1 MRFPFYS
8 SFLILFIFRTGTGS
22 GIDAVVAEQLS
33 IIVNQLQYVVE
44 LVERKTAQ
52 KNGSQASVG
61 EFNRFF
67 SFSIFPAE
75 TWLTAPANT
84 AFRNSARDLIR
95 AHQSAMKIKRDAG
108 LVKEVEHVQGE
119 SKELL
124 QQLMNLY
131 FHGQHVEIIPERP
144 YSCQITNR
152 ALESIRYSGKTDAV
166 IKSTEYDIA
175 ALCWEIKNQLID
187 LRGGGEIAQTA
198 AEVAGELEAMLNRF
212 DIKPP
217 RYAAVLTNGVAFL
230 FIMATLVNGVYSW
243 THSPLVTNASSA
255 AAMIEGCFAVAAEM
269 LQLFTESFDV
279 PIERLQLDD
288 IDGDDNGD
296 HTESGGAGD
305 GAKSGSMG
313 WISRA
318 VRSVIGGASGTKT
331 VGGAKTTKKG
341 MGTKKSGNSQDY
353 RFAPLTMPNVDL
365 FNRMRGNILSSF

>member
-1 MRFPFYS
+1 M
-8 SFLILFIFRTGTGS
+8 
-22 GIDAVVAEQLS
+22 VEQLTKMVEQQT
-33 IIVNQLQYVVE
+33 IIGNQLQYVVE
-44 LVERKTAQ
+44 LVERKTV
-52 KNGSQASVG
+52 KKDGSQASVG

-131 FHGQHVEIIPERP
+131 FYGQHVEIIPERP
-144 YSCQITNR
+144 YSCKITNR

-187 LRGGGEIAQTA
+187 LRGRAEIAQTA

-243 THSPLVTNASSA
+243 THSPLVTNAFSA
-255 AAMIEGCFAVAAEM
+255 AAMIEGCFAVAAEV

-288 IDGDDNGD
+288 IGD
-296 HTESGGAGD
+296 HAESGGAGD

-313 WISRA
+313 ASLGGISRA
-318 VRSVIGGASGTKT
+318 LRSVIGGASGTKT
-331 VGGAKTTKKG
+331 AGGAKTTKKG

-353 RFAPLTMPNVDL
+353 RFAPLTIPNVDL
-365 FNRMRGNILSSF
+365 FNRMRGNIFSSF